1 MLRSFL
7 PLFTNV
13 LEKLSEKSL
22 LASETIREEGTMAH
36 REPIFG
42 HCLPANWRLG
52 YSFTDFQTVSEE
64 DEFSEVR
71 SFKLRA
77 YAPVLEA

>member
-7 PLFTNV
+7 LLFTNV

-52 YSFTDFQTVSEE
+52 YSFTDFSDSLST
-64 DEFSEVR
+64 EFSEVR
-71 SFKLRA
+71 ASSNRSRSA
-77 YAPVLEA
+77 RG